1 MSSDGVRVVS
11 DFYRAFVRAD
21 LPACLALLADDVVLE
36 PAGSLPY
43 SGTAVGHD
51 GFSATATTMLS
62 LLSRAEPVDWVI
74 DDAGEIVVATSTGTF
89 TSRATGQTL
98 TTPVVEHFWVT
109 DGQIH
114 RIDAYYKDPK
124 SLAPLFDGAAE

>member
-1 MSSDGVRVVS
+1 MG
-11 DFYRAFVRAD
+11 AFLSLEERDAQ
-21 LPACLALLADDVVLE
+21 AGLLEGDVLE
-36 PAGSLPY
+36 L
-43 SGTAVGHD
+43 VEE
-51 GFSATATTMLS
+51 LS